1 MKVFYLLLLGL
12 LLGGCE
18 SMSSRMSERFT
29 KVPPHTRVFPVEQRL
44 VYVAAQQAVK
54 RTGLLISHASAGE
67 WTIKGYAPIRS
78 GDVAQDARQTT
89 IEIRLFETA
98 DMETRVEVLVWENS
112 EGAFPGGVSEQ
123 ALAEHSLYQL
133 YFDALQNVML
143 EDGTLKAGA
152 KP

>member
-1 MKVFYLLLLGL
+1 MKALFLLLLAVL
-12 LLGGCE
+12 LAGCE
-18 SMSSRMSERFT
+18 SMSSRMAERFT
-29 KVPPHTRVFPVEQRL
+29 KVAPHTRVFPVEQHQ

-54 RTGLLISHASAGE
+54 RTGLLISHASVGE

-89 IEIRLFETA
+89 LEIRLFETA
-98 DMETRVEVLVWENS
+98 DMETRVEVLVWENT
-112 EGAFPGGVSEQ
+112 EGGFPGGVSEQ

-133 YFDALQNVML
+133 YFDALQNVMI
-143 EDGTLKAGA
+143 EEGALKAET

>member
-1 MKVFYLLLLGL
+1 MKVICLLLVGA

-18 SMSSRMSERFT
+18 SMSSRVSDRFT
-29 KVPPHTRVFPVEQRL
+29 KVQPHTRIYPVEPRV

-54 RTGLLISHASAGE
+54 DTGLLISRASAGE

-89 IEIRLFETA
+89 IEIRLVETEEL
-98 DMETRVEVLVWENS
+98 DTRVEVLVWENTAGS
-112 EGAFPGGVSEQ
+112 FPGGVSEQ

-133 YFDALQNVML
+133 YLDALQKVL
-143 EDGTLKAGA
+143 EETGAIKSGA
-152 KP
+152 KS